1 MDRNYYTHLQ
11 IPRVPFYRNYSE
23 VSSMAGKNLD
33 VKLLEAL
40 CNSFGP
46 SGHEHEAQKIAR
58 DYGAKYA
65 DEVLYDRLG
74 SVVFRR
80 GDKGPKIML
89 AGHVDEIGFV
99 ITEIDKNGFLRFH
112 QLGGW
117 WDQTLLTQEVI
128 IKPSQGNKKV
138 IGVIGAPPPHVL
150 GPEERSKVVTK
161 EKMFIDI
168 GCNSAKEVKELG
180 IRVGD
185 PGVPNSI
192 FRTMER
198 KRKEK
203 KSEDDKNAEEEGR
216 EVTLAVAKAFDDRI
230 GVFIA
235 LEVLRR
241 LSEEDISHP
250 NIVYAVSTTQEEV
263 GLRGARTAAQMLL
276 PDIGFALDVDI
287 SGDVPGVKGLV
298 QKMGKGVAISA
309 GDGSMIPNP
318 KFRQFVLNIAEEKG
332 IRHQPAFLK
341 SGGTDAGIIHITG
354 MGAPSLFIGIPT
366 RHIHS
371 HHGMLDLSDIENAV
385 QLLVEVIKRLDEKTV
400 KSFTE
405 L

>member
-1 MDRNYYTHLQ
+1 MT
-11 IPRVPFYRNYSE
+11 
-23 VSSMAGKNLD
+23 GKELD
-33 VKLLEAL
+33 IRLLEAL

-65 DEVLYDRLG
+65 DEVLYDRMG

-80 GDKGPKIML
+80 VEKGPKIML

-99 ITEIDKNGFLRFH
+99 ITQIEKNGFLRFH

-117 WDQTLLTQEVI
+117 WDQTLLTQEVV
-128 IKPSQGNKKV
+128 IKPSRGEGKV

-150 GPEERSKVVTK
+150 APDQRDKVVTK

-168 GCNSAKEVKELG
+168 GCSSAKEVKELG
-180 IRVGD
+180 IRIGD
-185 PGVPNSI
+185 PGVPNAI
-192 FRTMER
+192 FRTM
-198 KRKEK
+198 KRIKKEK
-203 KSEDDKNAEEEGR
+203 KDEDDKNSEEGTR

-241 LSEEDISHP
+241 LSEENISHP
-250 NIVYAVSTTQEEV
+250 NTVYAVSTTQEEV

-276 PDIGFALDVDI
+276 PDIGFALDVDV
-287 SGDVPGVKGLV
+287 SGDVPGVTGLV
-298 QKMGKGVAISA
+298 QKMGKGVSISA

-318 KFRQFVLNIAEEKG
+318 KFRQFVLDIAEEKA

-341 SGGTDAGIIHITG
+341 GGGTDAGIIHITG

-371 HHGMLDLSDIENAV
+371 HHGMLDITDVESAV
-385 QLLVEVIKRLDEKTV
+385 ELLVEVIKRLDKEIVKT
-400 KSFTE
+400 FTE

>member
-1 MDRNYYTHLQ
+1 
-11 IPRVPFYRNYSE
+11 
-23 VSSMAGKNLD
+23 MADKELN
-33 VKLLEAL
+33 VKLLEDL

-80 GDKGPKIML
+80 GDNGPKIML

-99 ITEIDKNGFLRFH
+99 ITHIEKNGFLRFH

-117 WDQTLLTQEVI
+117 WDQTLLTQEVV
-128 IKPSQGNKKV
+128 IKPSQADKKV

-150 GPEERSKVVTK
+150 APEQRTKIVTK

-185 PGVPNSI
+185 PGVPNST

-198 KRKEK
+198 TRKEK
-203 KSEDDKNAEEEGR
+203 KNEDDKDAEEETR
-216 EVTLAVAKAFDDRI
+216 KVTLAVAKAFDDRI

-241 LSEEDISHP
+241 LSEENISHP
-250 NIVYAVSTTQEEV
+250 NTIYAVSTTQEEV

-287 SGDVPGVKGLV
+287 SGDVPGVTGLV
-298 QKMGKGVAISA
+298 QKMGKGVSISA

-354 MGAPSLFIGIPT
+354 MGAPSLFVGVPT

-371 HHGMLDLSDIENAV
+371 HHGMLDLSDVENAIE
-385 QLLVEVIKRLDEKTV
+385 LLVEVIKKLDEETV
-400 KSFTE
+400 RSFTE

>member
-1 MDRNYYTHLQ
+1 MT
-11 IPRVPFYRNYSE
+11 
-23 VSSMAGKNLD
+23 GKELD
-33 VKLLEAL
+33 IRLLEDL

-65 DEVLYDRLG
+65 DEVLYDRMG

-99 ITEIDKNGFLRFH
+99 ITEIDKKGFLRFH

-117 WDQTLLTQEVI
+117 WDQTLLTQEVV
-128 IKPSQGNKKV
+128 IKPSRGDKKI

-150 GPEERSKVVTK
+150 RPEQRSKVVTK

-168 GCNSAKEVKELG
+168 GCSSAKEVKDLG

-185 PGVPNSI
+185 PGVPNAI
-192 FRTMER
+192 FRTMNR
-198 KRKEK
+198 TRKEK
-203 KSEDDKNAEEEGR
+203 KDEDDKDAEEETR

-241 LSEEDISHP
+241 LSEDDISHP

-276 PDIGFALDVDI
+276 PDIGFALDVDV

-318 KFRQFVLNIAEEKG
+318 KFRRFVLNIAEEKG
-332 IRHQPAFLK
+332 LRHQPAFLK

-354 MGAPSLFIGIPT
+354 MGAPSLFIGVPT

-371 HHGMLDLSDIENAV
+371 HHGMLDLTDVENAV
-385 QLLVEVIKRLDEKTV
+385 ELLVEVIKKLDEKTV

>member
-1 MDRNYYTHLQ
+1 
-11 IPRVPFYRNYSE
+11 
-23 VSSMAGKNLD
+23 MAGKELD
-33 VKLLEAL
+33 IKLLEDL

-65 DEVLYDRLG
+65 DEVLYDRMG

-99 ITEIDKNGFLRFH
+99 ITEIDKKGFLRFH

-117 WDQTLLTQEVI
+117 WDQTLLTQEVV
-128 IKPSQGNKKV
+128 IKPSRGNKKI

-150 GPEERSKVVTK
+150 GPEQRSKVVTK

-168 GCNSAKEVKELG
+168 GCSSAKEVKELG

-185 PGVPNSI
+185 PGVPNAI
-192 FRTMER
+192 FRTMNR
-198 KRKEK
+198 TRKEK
-203 KSEDDKNAEEEGR
+203 KNEDDKDAEEETR

-241 LSEEDISHP
+241 LSEDDISHP

-276 PDIGFALDVDI
+276 PDIGFALDVDV

-332 IRHQPAFLK
+332 LRHQPAFLK
-341 SGGTDAGIIHITG
+341 SGGTDAGVIHITG
-354 MGAPSLFIGIPT
+354 MGAPSLFIGVPT

-371 HHGMLDLSDIENAV
+371 HHGMLDLTDVENAV
-385 QLLVEVIKRLDEKTV
+385 ELLVEVIKRLDEKTV